1 MMKAMMIDSGEYAN
15 GYLSYPKILSPLLLQ
30 GGFKIEAYA
39 YAQSED
45 RYPDIAGIDIER
57 REKEKQCFF
66 LTADFLNLSRYTSW
80 ETEIERQN
88 FDVIII
94 TMEDGVN
101 SERREEIIETILE
114 ARGEQPP
121 PILTMPPQSLK
132 SAESLA
138 KISQNLVLW
147 YPLRF
152 ASGVSSAKMDIE
164 LQDFEISSCNMS
176 FGTAPYSGFFS
187 EALPQYIDLILHLI
201 GAFEDMNVYL
211 SGTQKAPAIAISARH
226 RNGAAATYLF
236 EANRF
241 FQRYP
246 HARFEITSR
255 AQELLIIDDSG
266 LRRKSVFSNSRS
278 DMPGFSHDHSNMDPG
293 QTLLHLW
300 MLAVQGAPNSWLPTI
315 HDACETLKIIEHL
328 KTEIEKLT

>member
-57 REKEKQCFF
+57 REKEKQRFF
-66 LTADFLNLSRYTSW
+66 SSADFLNLSRYTYW

-101 SERREEIIETILE
+101 SKRREEIIETILE
-114 ARGEQPP
+114 ARREQPP

-147 YPLRF
+147 FPLRF
-152 ASGVSSAKMDIE
+152 ASGVSSAKTE
-164 LQDFEISSCNMS
+164 LLDPDFEISSVNFS
-176 FGTAPYSGFFS
+176 FGTAPYFGFLT
-187 EALPQYIDLILHLI
+187 EALPQYVDLILHLI
-201 GAFEDMNVYL
+201 GSFEGMNAYL
-211 SGTQKAPAIAISARH
+211 AGTQKAPAIAISARH
-226 RNGAAATYLF
+226 CNGAVATYLF

-241 FQRYP
+241 FQHP
-246 HARFEITSR
+246 HARFEITSKN
-255 AQELLIIDDSG
+255 QELLVIDDSG
-266 LRRKSVFSNSRS
+266 LRRKSVFSNFRS
-278 DMPGFSHDHSNMDPG
+278 DMPSFSHDHSNMDPG

-315 HDACETLKIIEHL
+315 HDACETFKIIEYL